1 MTRGFIYLVYFLA
14 AMAVFG
20 VVRFPER
27 IAAQKIETAAESMF
41 PGLDITMDRVSLTF
55 PPGLTA
61 KDPIIRVGDRVTLV
75 PGDLRIH
82 LPAGTLLG
90 LKKELDF
97 FATLME
103 GEASGQIRL
112 TSFFTPDWS
121 GLDLAF
127 AGIRVSDLAVPIPG
141 MTVQASCE
149 LAGEYQGTNGEK
161 GLAGTGNLRLE
172 NLASTIQDPF
182 LNTLGITA
190 LNFDKTVLTFHQNGR
205 TMTIENLTAGGDILH
220 ISAAG
225 QVAVPNGSSPG
236 DPKNWRVDLQGSLHP
251 RPAYVSRFSGI
262 LTMENLFKS
271 QPEKGIPFTLTGP
284 ATALEL
290 QL

>member
-103 GEASGQIRL
+103 GEVSGQIRL
-112 TSFFTPDWS
+112 SSFFTPACS

-127 AGIRVSDLAVPIPG
+127 AGVRVTNLAVPIPG
-141 MTVQASCE
+141 MTVQAAFE
-149 LAGEYQGTNGEK
+149 LSGEYRGTDEETDP
-161 GLAGTGNLRLE
+161 AGTGNLRLE
-172 NLASTIQDPF
+172 NLACTIQDPF
-182 LNTLGITA
+182 LNTMGITA
-190 LNFDKTVLTFHQNGR
+190 LEFDQTVLTFHRNGW
-205 TMTIENLTAGGDILH
+205 TIPIENLAAGGDILH
-220 ISAAG
+220 LTAAG
-225 QVAVPNGSSPG
+225 QVAVTGGSPG
-236 DPKNWRVDLQGSLHP
+236 VLENWHVDLQGSLHP